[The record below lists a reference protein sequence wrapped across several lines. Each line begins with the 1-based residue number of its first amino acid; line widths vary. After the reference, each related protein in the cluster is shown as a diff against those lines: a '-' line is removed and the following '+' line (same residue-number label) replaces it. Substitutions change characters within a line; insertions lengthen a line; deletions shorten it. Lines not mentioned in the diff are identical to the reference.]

1 MAEWAEIKGEGVVLD
16 LLLHRKYGVRGRE
29 LVEQTLVL
37 NPGLASLGPVL
48 PLGTRV
54 LLPDLPGPSP
64 AKKRVVS
71 LFG

>member
-1 MAEWAEIKGEGVVLD
+1 MAEWEEIKGEGIVLD

-37 NPGLASLGPVL
+37 NPGLAALGPVL

-54 LLPDLPGPSP
+54 LLPDLPELSP
-64 AKKRVVS
+64 VTKRVVS